1 MVDTG
6 DAEMAE
12 ADSCDVGNAKEAS
25 MAKASIAAEEHE
37 GQIISSGNNSE
48 ESKLSSIHEFASDY
62 DFYAE
67 QGKEQPVIGINF
79 INQFVNEFDFATDEG
94 DGEPSTRDKHPQESI
109 VAGTALENPD
119 RFHSNSTQKS
129 DEDCDLYTEETEQT
143 PSLEFDEDDDLF
155 TEETEQTFSL
165 ENNPG
170 EFEDVAYT
178 LGQLKLRPDTDIN
191 PMSLYRQI
199 REQFI
204 RALLETS
211 IQSFSEA
218 WFMWVAT
225 EATWREAQR
234 EVLEADRREYPW
246 DCPPIHI
253 DGGEVTW
260 FEDCV
265 KKRRKEQ
272 RLSLWHKKQ
281 LGIPIIEEQGHMLME
296 VPGMTP
302 RELREV
308 IWDAMFPGEAKH
320 DNQAF
325 ELILPTNFV
334 GISVVIKDLKKL
346 RECLAPTIGVWMVD
360 RRRPNEQRV
369 KALVFGYEKNVP
381 DTGLNRCTLASAY
394 SIALNWAQQT
404 IVNRT
409 GLAPS
414 EAFLKTESP
423 SMIWLNPQ
431 WLNGENTLEHMTG
444 WLAQMMTLKELERV
458 QCEELLALGPW
469 RSKFEIAVLHIAKWL
484 DKNKTTSTAEDRYF
498 GWEEENHFSQM
509 IGKIRVQPIK
519 IVLTQGKRK
528 REAEKD
534 EDAPAAKR
542 DKRAEGVEEVQ
553 SVAMKEECQ
562 NVNKRWGEL
571 EKSTEGFRTRAD
583 ALKKELRE
591 VKEALQ
597 REWKE
602 DSEEWPSE

>member
-1 MVDTG
+1 
-6 DAEMAE
+6 
-12 ADSCDVGNAKEAS
+12 
-25 MAKASIAAEEHE
+25 
-37 GQIISSGNNSE
+37 
-48 ESKLSSIHEFASDY
+48 
-62 DFYAE
+62 
-67 QGKEQPVIGINF
+67 
-79 INQFVNEFDFATDEG
+79 
-94 DGEPSTRDKHPQESI
+94 
-109 VAGTALENPD
+109 
-119 RFHSNSTQKS
+119 
-129 DEDCDLYTEETEQT
+129 
-143 PSLEFDEDDDLF
+143 
-155 TEETEQTFSL
+155 
-165 ENNPG
+165 
-170 EFEDVAYT
+170 
-178 LGQLKLRPDTDIN
+178 
-191 PMSLYRQI
+191 MSLYRQI

-234 EVLEADRREYPW
+234 EGKSCCPGFSPQIRCEAIIDNQKVLEADRREYPW
-246 DCPPIHI
+246 ECPPIHI
-253 DGGEVTW
+253 DGGEATW

-346 RECLAPTIGVWMVD
+346 RESLAPTIGVWMVD

-394 SIALNWAQQT
+394 SIALKWAQQT

-409 GLAPS
+409 GSAPS

-444 WLAQMMTLKELERV
+444 WLAQTTTLTKSERV

-484 DKNKTTSTAEDRYF
+484 DKNKTTSTAEDRCICL
-498 GWEEENHFSQM
+498 GAWSEKEHVNM
-509 IGKIRVQPIK
+509 LG
-519 IVLTQGKRK
+519 LTKGQ
-528 REAEKD
+528 
-534 EDAPAAKR
+534 
-542 DKRAEGVEEVQ
+542 
-553 SVAMKEECQ
+553 
-562 NVNKRWGEL
+562 
-571 EKSTEGFRTRAD
+571 
-583 ALKKELRE
+583 
-591 VKEALQ
+591 Q
-597 REWKE
+597 RQACRLA
-602 DSEEWPSE
+602 